1 MNIYRQLV
9 AHLGGQVSTAEKLN
23 VKQGTVSGWCRELH
37 GMGPE
42 AAIIAEIK
50 TDGKFKASD
59 LCKSLSGLSSVT
71 APRNSNACTK
81 NHNA

>member
-1 MNIYRQLV
+1 
-9 AHLGGQVSTAEKLN
+9 
-23 VKQGTVSGWCRELH
+23 
-37 GMGPE
+37 MGPE

-59 LCKSLSGLSSVT
+59 LCRSLSGLSSVT
-71 APRNSNACTK
+71 ALRNSNACTK